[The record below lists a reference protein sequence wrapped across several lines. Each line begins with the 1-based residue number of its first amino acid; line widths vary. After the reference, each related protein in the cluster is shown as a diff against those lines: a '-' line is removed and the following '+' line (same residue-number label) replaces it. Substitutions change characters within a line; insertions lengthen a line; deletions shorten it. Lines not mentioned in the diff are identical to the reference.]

1 LMMWPNYSLSGR
13 SEGGV
18 DNLICALKR
27 GARAGLLAALT
38 MGVGAAGLVTLPCAA
53 MAQDAAKT
61 PLQHQ
66 AGTIKSIDGTTLVVT
81 PDSGADV
88 TVTTASSTRVLR
100 VEPGAKDLKSAQ
112 PYELSGLKVG
122 DHVLAYGRDIAA
134 GAKVFPAGI
143 LVVMKSEDVKAKQAR
158 DVADWT
164 TRGTGGIVTAADP
177 TAGTVT
183 ISTRTATGTKPVI
196 ITTTKS
202 TVLRRYAPDS
212 TKFDDAKVAPFGA
225 IVVGD
230 QLRAKGTKSDDGTQF
245 AADEVVSGHFQ
256 NLAGLVTAVDVAAKT
271 VSVTDLIAKKT
282 VTVKVTDQTNLRKL
296 NPQAAQMI
304 AARFKGAG
312 GSGNGSG
319 GANAGTGANGTAGNS
334 GGGAGAGANGGAAGG
349 GAGAAQGNAGAGG
362 NAGDAGAGAG
372 GAGRGA
378 RAGDF
383 QALLAKLPELTLGD
397 FAKGDAVMIVG
408 TSGSDDSTVT
418 AITIL
423 GGVEALL
430 SAPAGA
436 SAASQA
442 LLSPWSLG
450 GGPAGGDAGQQ

>member
-1 LMMWPNYSLSGR
+1 MGRNYTARTATG
-13 SEGGV
+13 GGV
-18 DNLICALKR
+18 DILIDTIKR
-27 GARAGLLAALT
+27 GARAGMMAALALSVGSACVAT
-38 MGVGAAGLVTLPCAA
+38 MPRAA
-53 MAQDAAKT
+53 MAQDAAAKA

-66 AGTIKSIDGTTLVVT
+66 SGSIKSIDGSTLVIT
-81 PDSGADV
+81 PDSGNDV
-88 TVTTASSTRVLR
+88 TVTTASNTRLLR

-122 DHVLAYGRDIAA
+122 DKVLAYGRDIAPD
-134 GAKVFPAGI
+134 AKVFPAGI

-158 DVADWT
+158 DVADWN
-164 TRGTGGIVTAADP
+164 TRGTGGIVTATDP
-177 TAGTVT
+177 SAGTIT

-196 ITTTKS
+196 ITTTKT

-212 TKFDDAKVAPFGA
+212 TKFDDAKVAPFSA

-230 QLRAKGTKSDDGTQF
+230 QVRAKGTKNDDGTQF
-245 AADEVVSGHFQ
+245 AADEVVSGHFR
-256 NLAGLVTAVDVAAKT
+256 NLAGLIVSVDASAKT
-271 VSVTDLIAKKT
+271 VTLTDLVAKKI

-296 NPQAAQMI
+296 NPQMAQVI
-304 AARFKGAG
+304 AARFKAAGAG
-312 GSGNGSG
+312 G
-319 GANAGTGANGTAGNS
+319 ANGGGTA
-334 GGGAGAGANGGAAGG
+334 AGANGGASP
-349 GAGAAQGNAGAGG
+349 AGAPGAAPNAGAGPGG
-362 NAGDAGAGAG
+362 NAPDAAGPGAG

-383 QALLAKLPELTLGD
+383 QALLARLPDLTLGD

-408 TSGSDDSTVT
+408 TSASDDSTVT
-418 AITIL
+418 AITML

-450 GGPAGGDAGQQ
+450 GGGGGVGGDAGQQ

>member
-1 LMMWPNYSLSGR
+1 MMWRNYTWSNATG
-13 SEGGV
+13 GGV
-18 DNLICALKR
+18 DKLIHTIKR
-27 GARAGLLAALT
+27 GVRAGMLVALALSA
-38 MGVGAAGLVTLPCAA
+38 GVAGVITTPHDAI
-53 MAQDAAKT
+53 AQDAAKA

-66 AGTIKSIDGTTLVVT
+66 SGTIKSIDGSTLVVS

-88 TVTTASSTRVLR
+88 TVTTASNTRVLR

-122 DHVLAYGRDIAA
+122 DHVLAYGRDIAPD
-134 GAKVFPAGI
+134 AKVFPAGI

-164 TRGTGGIVTAADP
+164 ARGTGGIVTATDAA
-177 TAGTVT
+177 AGTIT

-196 ITTTKS
+196 ITTAKS

-212 TKFDDAKVAPFGA
+212 TKFDDAKVAPFSV

-230 QLRAKGTKSDDGTQF
+230 QLRAKGTKNDDGTQF
-245 AADEVVSGHFQ
+245 SADEVVSGHFQ
-256 NLAGLVTAVDVAAKT
+256 NLAGLVVSVDVAAKT
-271 VSVTDLIAKKT
+271 VSVTDLIAKKI

-296 NPQAAQMI
+296 NAQMAQVI

-312 GSGNGSG
+312 AGGAAGGSG
-319 GANAGTGANGTAGNS
+319 GAAGNS
-334 GGGAGAGANGGAAGG
+334 GSGAGAGGAAGGAGNAQANDGASGNAAGGAGAGAGGP
-349 GAGAAQGNAGAGG
+349 
-362 NAGDAGAGAG
+362 GAG

-383 QALLAKLPELTLGD
+383 QALLARLPELTLND

-408 TSGSDDSTVT
+408 TSGTDDSTVT
-418 AITIL
+418 AITML

>member
-1 LMMWPNYSLSGR
+1 MVWRNCRWNVATG
-13 SEGGV
+13 GGV
-18 DNLICALKR
+18 DILIHTMKR
-27 GARAGLLAALT
+27 GVRTGMLAALALSV
-38 MGVGAAGLVTLPCAA
+38 GVAGVVATPCATI
-53 MAQDAAKT
+53 AQDAAKA

-66 AGTIKSIDGTTLVVT
+66 SGSIKSIDGSTLVIT

-88 TVTTASSTRVLR
+88 TVTTASNTRVLR

-122 DHVLAYGRDIAA
+122 DKVLAYGRDIAPD
-134 GAKVFPAGI
+134 AKVFPAGI

-164 TRGTGGIVTAADP
+164 ARGTGGIVTATDAA
-177 TAGTVT
+177 AGTIA

-212 TKFDDAKVAPFGA
+212 TKFDDARVAPFSV

-230 QLRAKGTKSDDGTQF
+230 QLRAKGTKNDDGTQF

-256 NLAGLVTAVDVAAKT
+256 NLAGLVVGVDVAAKT
-271 VSVTDLIAKKT
+271 VSVTDLIAKKI

-296 NPQAAQMI
+296 NPQMAQMI
-304 AARFKGAG
+304 AARFKGASTAG
-312 GSGNGSG
+312 ASGSG
-319 GANAGTGANGTAGNS
+319 GV
-334 GGGAGAGANGGAAGG
+334 NGGAAA
-349 GAGAAQGNAGAGG
+349 AGAPGGTGNAQANAGASG
-362 NAGDAGAGAG
+362 NAGDAGPGAGGPGAG

-383 QALLAKLPELTLGD
+383 QALLARLPELTLND

-408 TSGSDDSTVT
+408 TSDTDDSTVT
-418 AITIL
+418 AITML

-450 GGPAGGDAGQQ
+450 GGGGVGGDAGQQ

>member
-1 LMMWPNYSLSGR
+1 MMRRNYTWCDASG
-13 SEGGV
+13 GGV
-18 DNLICALKR
+18 DKLIHTIKR
-27 GARAGLLAALT
+27 GARTGMLAALALS
-38 MGVGAAGLVTLPCAA
+38 VGAAGMMTMPRAA
-53 MAQDAAKT
+53 AAQDAAKA

-66 AGTIKSIDGTTLVVT
+66 SGTIKSIEGTTLVVS

-88 TVTTASSTRVLR
+88 TVTTASNTRVLR

-122 DHVLAYGRDIAA
+122 DHVLAYGRDIAPD
-134 GAKVFPAGI
+134 AKVFPAGI

-164 TRGTGGIVTAADP
+164 ARGTGGIVTATDAA
-177 TAGTVT
+177 AGTIT
-183 ISTRTATGTKPVI
+183 ISTRTATGAKPVI

-212 TKFDDAKVAPFGA
+212 TKFDDAKVAPFSV

-230 QLRAKGTKSDDGTQF
+230 QLRAKGTKNDDGTQF

-256 NLAGLVTAVDVAAKT
+256 NLAGLVVSVDAAAKT
-271 VSVTDLIAKKT
+271 VSVTDLIAKKI

-296 NPQAAQMI
+296 NPQMAQVI
-304 AARFKGAG
+304 AARFKGATAGGAAG
-312 GSGNGSG
+312 GSG
-319 GANAGTGANGTAGNS
+319 A
-334 GGGAGAGANGGAAGG
+334 AGANGGAAAGG
-349 GAGAAQGNAGAGG
+349 GATGGAGNAQANGGATGSAVGDAGAGAGG
-362 NAGDAGAGAG
+362 PGAG

-383 QALLAKLPELTLGD
+383 QALLARLPELTLND

-408 TSGSDDSTVT
+408 TSGTDDSAVT
-418 AITIL
+418 AITML
-423 GGVEALL
+423 GGVEALM

-450 GGPAGGDAGQQ
+450 GGGGVGGDAGAQ

>member
-1 LMMWPNYSLSGR
+1 MMWRNYTWSGATG
-13 SEGGV
+13 GGV
-18 DNLICALKR
+18 DIFIHRIKR
-27 GARAGLLAALT
+27 GVRMGMLVALALSAGVA
-38 MGVGAAGLVTLPCAA
+38 GVITAPREAI
-53 MAQDAAKT
+53 AQDATKT

-66 AGTIKSIDGTTLVVT
+66 SGSIKSIDGTTLVIT

-88 TVTTASSTRVLR
+88 TVTVGSNARILR

-112 PYELSGLKVG
+112 PFELSGLKVG
-122 DHVLAYGRDIAA
+122 DHILVYGRDIAPD
-134 GAKVFPAGI
+134 AKIFPAGI
-143 LVVMKSEDVKAKQAR
+143 VVVMKSEDVKAKQAR
-158 DVADWT
+158 DVADWNA
-164 TRGTGGIVTAADP
+164 RGTGGIVTATDP
-177 TAGTVT
+177 AAGTIT

-196 ITTTKS
+196 ITTTKM

-212 TKFDDAKVAPFGA
+212 TKFDDAKVAPFSV

-230 QLRAKGTKSDDGTQF
+230 QLRAKGTKNEDGTQF
-245 AADEVVSGHFQ
+245 AADEVVSGHFR
-256 NLAGLVTAVDVAAKT
+256 NLAGLVTGVDVAAKT
-271 VSVTDLIAKKT
+271 VTVTDLVAKKV
-282 VTVKVTDQTNLRKL
+282 VTVKVTDQTNLRKM
-296 NPQAAQMI
+296 NPQMAQTI

-312 GSGNGSG
+312 AGGAGG
-319 GANAGTGANGTAGNS
+319 GANGAAGGNS
-334 GGGAGAGANGGAAGG
+334 GGGVGAGAGSGAGANGGNAN
-349 GAGAAQGNAGAGG
+349 AGAAGA
-362 NAGDAGAGAG
+362 AGDAGAGAG
-372 GAGRGA
+372 GPGAGGTGRGA

-383 QALLAKLPELTLGD
+383 QALLARLPELTLND

-408 TSGSDDSTVT
+408 TSATDDSTVT
-418 AITIL
+418 AITVL

>member
-1 LMMWPNYSLSGR
+1 
-13 SEGGV
+13 V
-18 DNLICALKR
+18 DILIHTIKR
-27 GARAGLLAALT
+27 GVRTGVLAALAVS
-38 MGVGAAGLVTLPCAA
+38 VGAAGVMTMPRAV

-66 AGTIKSIDGTTLVVT
+66 SGSIKSIDGSTMVIT

-88 TVTTASSTRVLR
+88 SVTVGSNASVLR

-122 DHVLAYGRDIAA
+122 DHVLVYGRGIAPD
-134 GAKVFPAGI
+134 AKVFPAGI
-143 LVVMKSEDVKAKQAR
+143 VVVMKSEDVKAKQSR

-164 TRGTGGIVTAADP
+164 TRGTGGIVTATDP
-177 TAGTVT
+177 AAGTIT

-196 ITTTKS
+196 ITTTKT

-212 TKFDDAKVAPFGA
+212 TKFDDAKVAPFEA
-225 IVVGD
+225 IVAGD
-230 QLRAKGTKSDDGTQF
+230 QVRAKGTKNDDGTQF
-245 AADEVVSGHFQ
+245 AADEVVSGHFR
-256 NLAGLVTAVDVAAKT
+256 NLAGLVTGVDVAAKT
-271 VSVTDLIAKKT
+271 VTVTDLVAKKV
-282 VTVKVTDQTNLRKL
+282 VTVKVTDQTNLRKM
-296 NPQAAQMI
+296 NPQMAQMI

-312 GSGNGSG
+312 AG
-319 GANAGTGANGTAGNS
+319 GAAG
-334 GGGAGAGANGGAAGG
+334 GAGANGGAAGG
-349 GAGAAQGNAGAGG
+349 ASGAGANGGAGG
-362 NAGDAGAGAG
+362 PGAG

-383 QALLAKLPELTLGD
+383 QALLARLPELTLND

-408 TSGSDDSTVT
+408 TSATDDSTVT
-418 AITIL
+418 AITML

>member
-1 LMMWPNYSLSGR
+1 
-13 SEGGV
+13 V
-18 DNLICALKR
+18 DILIHTIKR
-27 GARAGLLAALT
+27 GVRTGMLAVLAVT
-38 MGVGAAGLVTLPCAA
+38 VGATGVLTTSRAS
-53 MAQDAAKT
+53 MAQDAAKA

-66 AGTIKSIDGTTLVVT
+66 SGSIKSIDGSTLVIT

-88 TVTTASSTRVLR
+88 TVNVASNARVYR

-122 DHVLAYGRDIAA
+122 DHILVYGRNVAPD
-134 GAKVFPAGI
+134 AKIFPASSV
-143 LVVMKSEDVKAKQAR
+143 VVMKSEDVKAKQAR
-158 DVADWT
+158 DVADWNA
-164 TRGTGGIVTAADP
+164 RGTGGIVTATDP
-177 TAGTVT
+177 AAGTIT

-212 TKFDDAKVAPFGA
+212 TKFDDAKVAPFGV

-230 QLRAKGTKSDDGTQF
+230 QLRAKGTKNDDGTQF

-256 NLAGLVTAVDVAAKT
+256 NLAGLIVGVDTAAKT
-271 VSVTDLIAKKT
+271 VSVTDLVSKKT

-296 NPQAAQMI
+296 NPQVAQVI
-304 AARFKGAG
+304 AARFKAAGA
-312 GSGNGSG
+312 
-319 GANAGTGANGTAGNS
+319 
-334 GGGAGAGANGGAAGG
+334 GGGAGGGAAAGTGGTGAGNGQANGGAAG
-349 GAGAAQGNAGAGG
+349 
-362 NAGDAGAGAG
+362 NAGDAGGAGAG
-372 GAGRGA
+372 GPGRGA

-383 QALLAKLPELTLGD
+383 QSLLARLPDLTLGD

-408 TSGSDDSTVT
+408 TSSTDGSTVT
-418 AITIL
+418 AITML

-450 GGPAGGDAGQQ
+450 GGGAVGGDAGQQ

>member
-1 LMMWPNYSLSGR
+1 MMWRNYTWCDASG
-13 SEGGV
+13 GGV
-18 DNLICALKR
+18 DKLIHTIKR
-27 GARAGLLAALT
+27 GARTGMLAALALST
-38 MGVGAAGLVTLPCAA
+38 GVAGVMTTPREAI
-53 MAQDAAKT
+53 AQDAAKA

-66 AGTIKSIDGTTLVVT
+66 SGTIKSIDGSTLVVS

-88 TVTTASSTRVLR
+88 TVTTASNTRVLR

-122 DHVLAYGRDIAA
+122 DHVLAYGRDIAPD
-134 GAKVFPAGI
+134 AKVFPAGI

-158 DVADWT
+158 DVAGWT
-164 TRGTGGIVTAADP
+164 ARGTGGIVTATDAA
-177 TAGTVT
+177 AGTIT

-212 TKFDDAKVAPFGA
+212 TKFDDAKVAPFSV

-230 QLRAKGTKSDDGTQF
+230 QLRAKGTKNDDGTQF

-256 NLAGLVTAVDVAAKT
+256 NLAGLVVSVDAAAKT
-271 VSVTDLIAKKT
+271 VSVTDLIAKKI

-296 NPQAAQMI
+296 NPQMAQVI
-304 AARFKGAG
+304 AARFKGATAGGAAG
-312 GSGNGSG
+312 GSG
-319 GANAGTGANGTAGNS
+319 A
-334 GGGAGAGANGGAAGG
+334 AGANGGAAAGG
-349 GAGAAQGNAGAGG
+349 GATGGAGNAQANGGATGSAVGDAGAGAGG
-362 NAGDAGAGAG
+362 PGAG

-383 QALLAKLPELTLGD
+383 QALLARLPELTLND

-408 TSGSDDSTVT
+408 TSGTDDSAVT
-418 AITIL
+418 AITML
-423 GGVEALL
+423 GGVEALM

-450 GGPAGGDAGQQ
+450 GGGGVGGDAGAQ